1 MPHSIEG
8 IARTLRAAG
17 CVFAEDEAALIL
29 ADVPADLLDQ
39 IIAQRAAGEPLEYL
53 LGWGEFYGLRIAVRP
68 GVFVPR
74 RRSEVL
80 VRAALPLCQRG
91 TLVIDM
97 CCGAGPVAAALQQA
111 DPTLLLYGVDISRDA
126 LECAT
131 ANVPGIEVFEG
142 NLFDALPTRL
152 RGTVELIVAN
162 APYVPTDAIS
172 QMPSEAR
179 DHENRCA
186 LDGGPDGTL
195 LQQRVAEGAAHWLAP
210 GGTLMIETS
219 VQQAP
224 LTEKLMSR
232 VGFRTSVVR
241 DADVDG
247 TAVVGVLPDP

>member
-8 IARTLRAAG
+8 ITRTLRAAG
-17 CVFAEDEAALIL
+17 CVFAEDEATLIL

-53 LGWGEFYGLRIAVRP
+53 LGWGEFYGLRIAVRA

-80 VRAALPLCQRG
+80 VRAALPLCQPG
-91 TLVIDM
+91 TIVIDM

-111 DPTLLLYGVDISRDA
+111 DPTLRLYGVDSSRDA
-126 LECAT
+126 LDCAT
-131 ANVPGIEVFEG
+131 ANVLGIEVFEG
-142 NLFDALPTRL
+142 DLFDALPTRL
-152 RGTVELIVAN
+152 RGTAELIVAN
-162 APYVPTDAIS
+162 TPYVPTDAIN

-179 DHENRCA
+179 DHENRSA
-186 LDGGPDGTL
+186 LDGGPDGTQV
-195 LQQRVAEGAAHWLAP
+195 QQRVAEGATHWLAP

-224 LTEKLMSR
+224 LTEQLMSS

-241 DADVDG
+241 EADVDG